1 MIVTTLVHW
10 RKNVSRQLM
19 SGIIQKG
26 DFSLQTDEVE
36 SARRPDIVLIQRRER
51 EGLQACLVVSDGL
64 MPLA

>member
-1 MIVTTLVHW
+1 
-10 RKNVSRQLM
+10 M

-36 SARRPDIVLIQRRER
+36 SARRPDIVLIKRRER